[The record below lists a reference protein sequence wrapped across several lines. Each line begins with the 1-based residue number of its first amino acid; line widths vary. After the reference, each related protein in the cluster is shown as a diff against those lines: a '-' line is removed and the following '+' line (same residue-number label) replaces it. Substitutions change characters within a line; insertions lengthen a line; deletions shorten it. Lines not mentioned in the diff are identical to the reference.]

1 MDSSRRYIGIEVP
14 NWMYCIQLTKRE
26 ESAMH
31 ATTVAIDLAKEIFE
45 LAFADADH
53 HIVQRKRLSRR
64 TFGRV
69 LENHAPVRVVM
80 EACSSAHYWARRFVR
95 QGHSVR
101 LLPARDVRP
110 YVRRNKTDRTDAAGL
125 LEADRC
131 AQIDAVPIKSPEHQG
146 VQALHRIREQLK
158 AQRTATLNLVRG
170 VLREFG
176 IVIAL
181 GAAKVRPAVLAAL
194 EDGNNELPMPLR
206 HTLAEMLEHVA
217 NLTHSMSAIEQRL
230 KVIAQDDP
238 VAQRYQQVPGIGVL
252 TATALHASAG
262 ALDRFHS
269 GRHFAAWLGL
279 TPREHSSGAQ
289 RRLGRISK
297 RGDGYLR
304 LLLIHGARAALRAAH
319 VRVHRQQPLT
329 RLQTWALTTQQRIGH
344 NKAAVALANK
354 TARRLWAME
363 HHHTVFNPD
372 HVSARRDQPKSI

>member
-1 MDSSRRYIGIEVP
+1 
-14 NWMYCIQLTKRE
+14 
-26 ESAMH
+26 MH

-45 LAFADADH
+45 LAFADTDH
-53 HIVQRKRLSRR
+53 RIILRKRLSRR
-64 TFGRV
+64 AFGRE
-69 LENHAPVRVVM
+69 LENHEPVRVVM
-80 EACSSAHYWARRFVR
+80 EACGSAHYWARRFSR

-131 AQIDAVPIKSPEHQG
+131 AQIDAVPIKSPAQQG

-158 AQRTATLNLVRG
+158 AQRTATINLMRG

-181 GAAKVRPAVLAAL
+181 GATKVRPAVLAAL
-194 EDGNNELPMPLR
+194 EDGDNELPMALR
-206 HTLAEMLEHVA
+206 HTLSEMLERLT

-230 KVIAQDDP
+230 KETAQHDP
-238 VAQRYQQVPGIGVL
+238 TTQRYQQVPGIGLL
-252 TATALHASAG
+252 TATALCASVG
-262 ALDRFHS
+262 SLDRFRS

-279 TPREHSSGAQ
+279 TPREHSSGLQ
-289 RRLGRISK
+289 RRLGRISR

-304 LLLIHGARAALRAAH
+304 MLLIHGARAALRAAQ
-319 VRVHRQQPLT
+319 VRAQRQQSLN

-344 NKAAVALANK
+344 NKAAVALAAK

-363 HHHTVFNPD
+363 HHCTVFDPD
-372 HVSARRDQPKSI
+372 HLSVRRDLNT